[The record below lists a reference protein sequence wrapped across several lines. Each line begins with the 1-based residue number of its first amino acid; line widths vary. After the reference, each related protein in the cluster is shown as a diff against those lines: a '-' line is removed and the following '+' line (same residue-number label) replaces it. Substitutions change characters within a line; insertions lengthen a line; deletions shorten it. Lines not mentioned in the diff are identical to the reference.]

1 LLGNLLEAFPRFEF
15 TLCAC
20 AGAAPLKPLDELLT
34 QIRFHASPRPRGRGP
49 VEANP
54 RWGLALGKGFAVCW
68 VIASRQFISPEI
80 FGRGP
85 GSSSWDGQQNDKSN
99 YHASGKREFVLTLKR
114 EFLLT

>member
-1 LLGNLLEAFPRFEF
+1 MPLRAR
-15 TLCAC
+15 
-20 AGAAPLKPLDELLT
+20 AGAAPLKL
-34 QIRFHASPRPRGRGP
+34 IRDG
-49 VEANP
+49 V
-54 RWGLALGKGFAVCW
+54 LALGKGFAVCW